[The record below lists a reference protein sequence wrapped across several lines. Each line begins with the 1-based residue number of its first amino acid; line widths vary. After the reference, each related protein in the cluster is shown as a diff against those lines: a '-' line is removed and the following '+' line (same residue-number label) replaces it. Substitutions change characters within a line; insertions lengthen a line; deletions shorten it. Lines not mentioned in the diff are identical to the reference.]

1 MANEKA
7 IEPDL
12 GFIKEIK
19 KSGGDSVKK
28 CFQCATCSVTCN
40 LSPSENPF
48 PRKEMI
54 FAQWGQSDRLITDPD
69 LWLCHQC
76 NDCSEKCPRGA
87 KPGDVLAAIRNYA
100 YKRYAFPSFMG
111 RALANPLALPL
122 LILFPMLLIYGMM
135 STFTG
140 GNPAALS
147 GAIQFSKFIPQAW
160 IEYLFISGNLLIFL
174 FAFAGLWR
182 FWNALQPVGKSNPA
196 IGFVPSLIVTLKE
209 IALHK
214 NFREC
219 EANKARYVAH
229 MLVLFGFIG
238 AMITAGL
245 AVMGLILVNL
255 ESPIPLSNPIKWLGN
270 LSGIAGLTGLLIML
284 IRRIAQ
290 KDKVGANGY
299 ADWLFVIMLFVVF
312 TTGLLSQFIRLSA
325 HAPAAYSIYYIHL
338 VTVFFVLWYAP
349 YSKFAHMF
357 YRTLALVF
365 AKSAGREARA

>member
-1 MANEKA
+1 MANGWA
-7 IEPDL
+7 IEPDI

-19 KSGGDSVKK
+19 KTGGESVKK

-40 LSPSENPF
+40 LSPSERPF

-54 FAQWGQSDRLITDPD
+54 LTQWGQSDKLIKDPD
-69 LWLCHQC
+69 IWLCHQC

-100 YKRYAFPSFMG
+100 YKRFAFPSFMG
-111 RALANPLALPL
+111 KALANPLALPL
-122 LILFPMLLIYGMM
+122 LILFPMILIYGMM
-135 STFTG
+135 STFVA

-147 GAIQFSKFIPQAW
+147 GPIQFSKFIPQAW
-160 IEYLFISGNLLIFL
+160 IEYLFIGGNILIFL

-182 FWNALQPVGKSNPA
+182 FWNGLQP
-196 IGFVPSLIVTLKE
+196 IGDSKPVAGFIPSLIITIKE
-209 IALHK
+209 IALHN
-214 NFREC
+214 NFKEC
-219 EANKARYVAH
+219 DANQTRYLAH
-229 MLVLFGFIG
+229 MLVFFGFIG

-245 AVMGLILVNL
+245 AVLGLLLVHL

-270 LSGIAGLTGLLIML
+270 VSGFAGLTGLLIML

-299 ADWLFVIMLFVVF
+299 MDWLFVTMLFVVF
-312 TTGLLSQFIRLSA
+312 ATGLLSQFIRLSEN
-325 HAPAAYSIYYIHL
+325 APVAYSIYYVHL

-357 YRTLALVF
+357 YRALALVH
-365 AKSAGREARA
+365 ARSMGRSVRA